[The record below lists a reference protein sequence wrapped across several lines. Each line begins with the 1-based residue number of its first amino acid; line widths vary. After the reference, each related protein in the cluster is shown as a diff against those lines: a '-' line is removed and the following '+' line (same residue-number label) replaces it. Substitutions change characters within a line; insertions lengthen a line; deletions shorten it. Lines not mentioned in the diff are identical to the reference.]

1 MKTKLRKANSRSIL
15 DHMNYHKFVIN
26 KTINA
31 CTIFPVLIHTNQSQ
45 HANHIFAS
53 SPGMK
58 RDWCFEVFTRKLV
71 EKLDYISKI
80 YLKIDP

>member
-15 DHMNYHKFVIN
+15 EHMNYHKFVIN

-45 HANHIFAS
+45 HANHIFA
-53 SPGMK
+53 MK